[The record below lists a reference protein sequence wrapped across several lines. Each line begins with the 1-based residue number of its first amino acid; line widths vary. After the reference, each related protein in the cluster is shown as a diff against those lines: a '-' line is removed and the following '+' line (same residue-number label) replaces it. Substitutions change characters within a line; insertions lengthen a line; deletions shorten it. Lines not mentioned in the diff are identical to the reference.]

1 MNFKKISYYRSI
13 STSADLPDDQLPQFA
28 FIGRSNVGKSS
39 FINSITGQKDLARTG
54 STPGLTKKVNLF
66 LTDNKFYL
74 ADLPGYGYAKM
85 MKGERKKLEELIF
98 WFLTSSRDSFRQV
111 FLLVDAEV
119 GPTANDLD
127 VIEFLDQENFP
138 TTIVASKIDRIK
150 PAQRHKAISNIVR
163 QIPQHFEIIP
173 FSSKNGQ
180 GKQEIL
186 EIIKNSLKS

>member
-13 STSADLPDDQLPQFA
+13 VQASDLPQDQLPQYA

-39 FINSITGQKDLARTG
+39 FINTITGQKDLARTG

-66 LTDNKFYL
+66 LINNKIFF

-85 MKGERKKLEELIF
+85 MKGERKKLEDLIF
-98 WFLTSSRDSFRQV
+98 WYLSQTENQFKRI

-127 VIEFLDQENFP
+127 VIEFLDQENLP
-138 TTIVASKIDRIK
+138 TTIIASKIDRIK
-150 PAQRHKAISNIVR
+150 PSQRHKALSQIIS
-163 QIPQHFEIIP
+163 QIPQHFQIIP
-173 FSSKNGQ
+173 FSSKSGE
-180 GKQEIL
+180 GKKEVL
-186 EIIKNSLKS
+186 AIITD